1 MATDA
6 QILKE
11 TSETGVV
18 IRDRT
23 DRTPFRSLTNHKL
36 FLHVSFRLMTRQ
48 GDEVDRQASAF
59 ETAQQPKLGNVRDSA
74 NESYLGKRKYVQC
87 LRRPDTKSAEDK
99 SLY

>member
-11 TSETGVV
+11 TPETGLV
-18 IRDRT
+18 
-23 DRTPFRSLTNHKL
+23 FLTCIIS
-36 FLHVSFRLMTRQ
+36 VD
-48 GDEVDRQASAF
+48 DEVDRQASAF

-87 LRRPDTKSAEDK
+87 LRRPDTKSAEDNRA
-99 SLY
+99 STDNCRHRTHTVTQTLAVWVCGL